1 MHSSPPDGGSK
12 QRDSRKGFGLA
23 VLCLL
28 SLSVAPLASSA
39 AEISFSKDV
48 RPILEQ
54 KCLQC
59 HGSDTPMSNLDLR
72 TREGMLKGGVRG
84 AAVIP
89 GDASESRVY
98 LQISGREG
106 PVMPMGGA
114 LSDDEILTLKD
125 WINQGAK
132 WDVGKIEAGL
142 QSAQPAD
149 TKAAEKAEKISAE
162 ARNWWAF
169 QQPLRHA
176 KPKVAGKRWSRNPVD
191 AFIKAKLDEEGLVPA
206 PRGGKRT
213 LVRRAYLDLLG
224 LLPSPSEV
232 EAFVNDKSR
241 NAFKNLVDR
250 LLESPRYGERWG
262 RHWLDVARYADSGGY
277 EHDYDYPYA
286 WRYRDY
292 VIQALND
299 DKPYDQF
306 IREQL
311 AGDELD
317 EVTFET
323 LIATGFNRVAATVGF
338 REKDNPQ
345 YRYTYLDDMIGTT
358 SRAFMGLTV
367 NCARCHDHK
376 FDPILQ
382 TDYYQMM
389 ATFFSFVNYDYP
401 LASPE
406 EVAAYEARKSEVEGK
421 IAPLKE
427 RISEIGAPYK
437 DTAFE
442 KRLKDFPEEIQIA
455 VHTPE
460 AERTPGQK
468 LLAEQ
473 VITLRARPADVEELL
488 PAADKEEV
496 AKLKTGIAELEKQ
509 MPEELPRA
517 MGISDGDYRFAP
529 DGRGDEKLPGK
540 GDRQDF
546 GVTEGSFLPVAG
558 KPYVPPQAFLLP
570 GGDYRTKGEEV
581 QPGFVTVL
589 ARGDEP
595 TQIPPSSGRIS
606 SGRRRALAEWIASE
620 DHPLTARV
628 MANRIWH
635 FHFGRGIV
643 TTPSNFGRTGQPPV
657 YPQLL
662 DWLATEF
669 VRRGWSIKAMHR
681 LIMNTETYQMA
692 SSFPHEANQ
701 QADPAGKFLWRF
713 PQRRLE
719 AETIRDVALNASG
732 NLNFEMGGKPFF
744 PPIPKSVRLSFKNGE
759 WSLTEEGPDV
769 WRRSVYSYWKRG
781 LKYPMFEVFDQP
793 DPNVTCERRA
803 STTVPTQALTMLN
816 NEFFLLQAKHFA
828 GRVAEKAG
836 EDSKARVTA
845 AYEIALSRPP
855 SAKEIDMNLSFLA
868 SQKRYHEGRN
878 EADPELGALV
888 DLCDVVL
895 NLSEFVYLN

>member
-12 QRDSRKGFGLA
+12 QRDSRAGFGLA
-23 VLCLL
+23 ILCLL
-28 SLSVAPLASSA
+28 GIVMVPLASPA
-39 AEISFSKDV
+39 ADISFSKEV
-48 RPILEQ
+48 RPILQQ

-59 HGSDTPMSNLDLR
+59 HGSDAPMSNLDLR
-72 TREGMLKGGVRG
+72 TRQGMLKGGVRG
-84 AAVIP
+84 PAVIP

-106 PVMPMGGA
+106 PLMPMGGA

-132 WDVGKIEAGL
+132 WDVGKIEADVK
-142 QSAQPAD
+142 SAQAAD

-162 ARNWWAF
+162 DRNWWAF
-169 QQPLRHA
+169 QQPVRHA
-176 KPKVAGKRWSRNPVD
+176 KPKVAGKRWNRSPVD

-206 PRGGKRT
+206 PRAGKRT
-213 LVRRAYLDLLG
+213 LIRRAYLDLLG

-232 EAFVNDKSR
+232 EAFVSDKSR

-292 VIQALND
+292 VIQALNH

-323 LIATGFNRVAATVGF
+323 LIATGFNRVAPTVGF

-345 YRYTYLDDMIGTT
+345 YRYSYLDDMIGTT

-406 EVAAYEARKSEVEGK
+406 EVAAYEARKSEVQGK
-421 IAPLKE
+421 IDPLKAS
-427 RISEIGAPYK
+427 ISEIEAPYK

-460 AERTPGQK
+460 AER
-468 LLAEQ
+468 
-473 VITLRARPADVEELL
+473 IARPETIGRAGDDSSYSRRRRGGT
-488 PAADKEEV
+488 AARRRKKK
-496 AKLKTGIAELEKQ
+496 KLRSSKTEIAALEKQ

-540 GDRQDF
+540 GDREDF

-595 TQIPPSSGRIS
+595 TEIPPSSGRIS
-606 SGRRRALAEWIASE
+606 SGRRRALAEWIASQ

-643 TTPSNFGRTGQPPV
+643 ATPSNFGRTGQPPV

-681 LIMNTETYQMA
+681 LIMNTE
-692 SSFPHEANQ
+692 SLSDGFEL
-701 QADPAGKFLWRF
+701 PA
-713 PQRRLE
+713 
-719 AETIRDVALNASG
+719 
-732 NLNFEMGGKPFF
+732 
-744 PPIPKSVRLSFKNGE
+744 
-759 WSLTEEGPDV
+759 
-769 WRRSVYSYWKRG
+769 
-781 LKYPMFEVFDQP
+781 
-793 DPNVTCERRA
+793 
-803 STTVPTQALTMLN
+803 
-816 NEFFLLQAKHFA
+816 
-828 GRVAEKAG
+828 
-836 EDSKARVTA
+836 
-845 AYEIALSRPP
+845 
-855 SAKEIDMNLSFLA
+855 
-868 SQKRYHEGRN
+868 
-878 EADPELGALV
+878 
-888 DLCDVVL
+888 
-895 NLSEFVYLN
+895 